1 MSWLFGDTSKMT
13 GSFPADVRN
22 WGSSNVKKFEEF
34 RAYVA
39 TVDKRC
45 AGWLTDDMMVS
56 SIPAHN
62 SNAKR
67 SKLVDLVR
75 LLGGDT
81 FRVHYAVLQSADKI
95 CALINLCVLDK
106 ATLWV
111 LLGYTHKC
119 HEVFMQTG
127 WLDTKHGLIDA
138 QHMDYAKAYLYM
150 ELADALVEVAPKR
163 FEKFELLRD
172 LLSISP
178 THRPFGELLD
188 EMAALGNRA

>member
-62 SNAKR
+62 SNAK
-67 SKLVDLVR
+67 SLPWA
-75 LLGGDT
+75 
-81 FRVHYAVLQSADKI
+81 F
-95 CALINLCVLDK
+95 C
-106 ATLWV
+106 
-111 LLGYTHKC
+111 
-119 HEVFMQTG
+119 
-127 WLDTKHGLIDA
+127 
-138 QHMDYAKAYLYM
+138 
-150 ELADALVEVAPKR
+150 P
-163 FEKFELLRD
+163 
-172 LLSISP
+172 
-178 THRPFGELLD
+178 LLD
-188 EMAALGNRA
+188 EQIITDHVDCDKLHNTLSNVTTLSFK